1 MPTNKVEPVVSNAAA
16 EGETKPKR
24 VRNARKPSAP
34 KSLNPGEVEPLN
46 APFSEPA
53 TPAKKAPRRRTS
65 TPEPAAPARQETDSG
80 QPLAFSTEDISVR
93 AYFIGEHRQS
103 LGIAGDSEGDWLEAE
118 RQLRS
123 EALGIAA
130 SLRKK

>member
-1 MPTNKVEPVVSNAAA
+1 MPTNKVESVVLNTAA

-24 VRNARKPSAP
+24 VRNVRKPAVS
-34 KSLNPGEVEPLN
+34 NPPAEEAVETFHQPT
-46 APFSEPA
+46 
-53 TPAKKAPRRRTS
+53 TPAKRAPRRKASS
-65 TPEPAAPARQETDSG
+65 TKAAPVSAALQESETRVHVS
-80 QPLAFSTEDISVR
+80 LSTEDISVR
-93 AYFIGEHRQS
+93 AYFIGEHRRS
-103 LGIAGDSEGDWLEAE
+103 LGLVGDSEADWLEAE